1 MTKFLFCL
9 IAMITVQASAQ
20 NSDYSEIKQTIEDFF
35 EGFHAQ
41 DSLKILKT
49 VHADIKMQS
58 IDSRRGSEV
67 NLETSKFEDFLNSI
81 LSIPETVSFNEKIL
95 DYEIKVDGEMAHAWT
110 PYEFYLNAKLS
121 HTGVNSFQ
129 LFKDVDDWKIIYVVD
144 TRK

>member
-110 PYEFYLNAKLS
+110 PYEFYLNGKLS